1 MKFDKEEACY
11 KLSTM
16 DVVRYSKVKESSLND
31 FRIKVLNNLEA
42 VDRLLSESDRIL
54 PFKK

>member
-1 MKFDKEEACY
+1 MKLDKEEACY

-16 DVVRYSKVKESSLND
+16 DVVKYSKAKESSLNE
-31 FRIKVLNNLEA
+31 FRIKALINLEA
-42 VDRLLSESDRIL
+42 VDRLLRESDRIL